1 MARVVDKNRLVRDR
15 EARVAGFENI
25 STDNKN
31 TPTIDLTQ
39 EAVQYLRLM
48 PNRSLLVT
56 TDYLDWALT
65 TGA

>member
-1 MARVVDKNRLVRDR
+1 MARVVAKDRLVWDR
-15 EARVAGFENI
+15 EALVAGFEDI
-25 STDNKN
+25 TTDNKN
-31 TPTIDLTQ
+31 TPTVHLTR

-56 TDYLDWALT
+56 TDYLDWAMT